1 MLTYRFQSENL
12 TNYVRRCREEWPKNR
27 VFRHETLL
35 SVIDIKTRP
44 VLCTHNTMAGKVG
57 QLVSLKPLLTIQ
69 YEPDRGKFYY
79 SAVDPHA
86 HTSEATWLPKTEVDE
101 IVRRNK
107 AYLPDGMPIPVKTFL
122 QCWGASPTT
131 GSPKILN
138 WLATIFQRAS
148 LEFGD
153 SPSVIANRLIERSG
167 QLQLAGEQKLIQAIA
182 A

>member
-12 TNYVRRCREEWPKNR
+12 KSYVSRCRVEWPKYR
-27 VFRHETLL
+27 VFRHEIL
-35 SVIDIKTRP
+35 VAAIDIKTRP
-44 VLCTHNTMAGKVG
+44 ILCSYNTMTGKVG

-79 SAVDPHA
+79 SAIDPHA
-86 HTSEATWLPKTEVDE
+86 HTSEPTWLPKTEVDE
-101 IVRRNK
+101 ILRRNK

-131 GSPKILN
+131 ESPKILN

-167 QLQLAGEQKLIQAIA
+167 QLQLVTEKQLIQAIA

>member
-12 TNYVRRCREEWPKNR
+12 KSYVSRCREEWPKNR

-69 YEPDRGKFYY
+69 YEPDRSKFYY
-79 SAVDPHA
+79 LAIDPHA
-86 HTSEATWLPKTEVDE
+86 HTSEPTWLPKTEVEE

-107 AYLPDGMPIPVKTFL
+107 AYLPDGMPISVKTFL
-122 QCWGASPTT
+122 QCWGAGQTVE
-131 GSPKILN
+131 SPKILN
-138 WLATIFQRAS
+138 WLAVIFQRAS
-148 LEFGD
+148 VDFGD
-153 SPSVIANRLIERSG
+153 SPSVIARRLMERSS
-167 QLQLAGEQKLIQAIA
+167 QLQAAAEEKLIQAIA